1 MEEGYPEL
9 EAAHVAMLH
18 NGVVSIQTSII
29 FLQTYLV
36 PRNQPICKSNFFL
49 QIFLPSGDEAVCRTH
64 LQSFSQLAEIGFPSK
79 DVHEALIQHSFDH
92 QKALDQLIT

>member
-1 MEEGYPEL
+1 
-9 EAAHVAMLH
+9 MLLCCIM
-18 NGVVSIQTSII
+18 VKFPSKRSSPI
-29 FLQTYLV
+29 FKTVHYSEIFIPYQGRSFKL
-36 PRNQPICKSNFFL
+36 
-49 QIFLPSGDEAVCRTH
+49 FLPSGDEAVCRTH

>member
-1 MEEGYPEL
+1 MDS
-9 EAAHVAMLH
+9 V
-18 NGVVSIQTSII
+18 QTLALNIKVFQII
-29 FLQTYLV
+29 FTFQ
-36 PRNQPICKSNFFL
+36 
-49 QIFLPSGDEAVCRTH
+49 GDEAVCRTH

>member
-1 MEEGYPEL
+1 MPAVGL
-9 EAAHVAMLH
+9 K
-18 NGVVSIQTSII
+18 II
-29 FLQTYLV
+29 FV
-36 PRNQPICKSNFFL
+36 NFY
-49 QIFLPSGDEAVCRTH
+49 ISGDEAVCRAH

>member
-1 MEEGYPEL
+1 MQILVDEHQGLTNNIYP
-9 EAAHVAMLH
+9 
-18 NGVVSIQTSII
+18 
-29 FLQTYLV
+29 
-36 PRNQPICKSNFFL
+36 P
-49 QIFLPSGDEAVCRTH
+49 GDEAVCRTH

>member
-1 MEEGYPEL
+1 MVNCFNIP
-9 EAAHVAMLH
+9 
-18 NGVVSIQTSII
+18 N
-29 FLQTYLV
+29 FLSLVFEYLDV
-36 PRNQPICKSNFFL
+36 LNNVY
-49 QIFLPSGDEAVCRTH
+49 LPGDEAVCRAH

>member
-1 MEEGYPEL
+1 MWQCYIM
-9 EAAHVAMLH
+9 V
-18 NGVVSIQTSII
+18 N
-29 FLQTYLV
+29 FLFCFNIPPFYLALALV
-36 PRNQPICKSNFFL
+36 FEYLGGLNNIYIL
-49 QIFLPSGDEAVCRTH
+49 GDEAVCRAH